1 MGRMRSVILLVFLCI
16 SLSLAEDGDERDG
29 KLLFA
34 TTMTSSTTVSTSA
47 ICYVAS
53 HVSSTAIY
61 DKSMNTKP
69 IQKEASNSALDLAP
83 TKSKSIDTEAG
94 DTEEAAMVESGKQE
108 LGLREAKFLYYWAT
122 FTETYTHF
130 TTTSTWSL
138 LSVACTPP
146 NWTLN
151 PCKGAANG

>member
-1 MGRMRSVILLVFLCI
+1 MIVKTGCGTDGSICGTNVVF
-16 SLSLAEDGDERDG
+16 A
-29 KLLFA
+29 
-34 TTMTSSTTVSTSA
+34 
-47 ICYVAS
+47 
-53 HVSSTAIY
+53 
-61 DKSMNTKP
+61 
-69 IQKEASNSALDLAP
+69 Q
-83 TKSKSIDTEAG
+83 AG
-94 DTEEAAMVESGKQE
+94 DADEAAMVESGKQE

-151 PCKGAANG
+151 PCKAAANG

>member
-1 MGRMRSVILLVFLCI
+1 MYVVF
-16 SLSLAEDGDERDG
+16 G
-29 KLLFA
+29 
-34 TTMTSSTTVSTSA
+34 
-47 ICYVAS
+47 
-53 HVSSTAIY
+53 
-61 DKSMNTKP
+61 
-69 IQKEASNSALDLAP
+69 Q
-83 TKSKSIDTEAG
+83 AG
-94 DTEEAAMVESGKQE
+94 DAEEAAMVESGKQE

-151 PCKGAANG
+151 PCKAAANG